1 MAHLTDGTLRRMV
14 DDPDAK
20 AGRDAA
26 HLDGCAECQARFKTV
41 TDDARSISA
50 LLAVPAA
57 RVDVGRA
64 FDTVMSARKAQPALG
79 LRLPF
84 LRPGARP
91 VTLALV
97 AAVAAAALVVV
108 AFAAGGFFFQPT
120 TVKTVP
126 ITVADIQA
134 LSQLADYGT
143 LTWTK
148 EPQLQATTS
157 ASDAAAIAGGM
168 QAPVVA
174 QLPAGVSTTVTYGA
188 MSQAEATFTFSE
200 ARAAAAAEAKGKTLP
215 RMPAGMDGATL
226 TITVGPAVGEI
237 YGEMNAP
244 TSGSSSNSSGNQI
257 NLPQLIVAKSASPK
271 VTSTQVTTV
280 QLEDYI
286 LTQPGISDQLK
297 NAIKAIGDPSTTLLI
312 PVPVQYATSTPVTVQ
327 GVDGVALGDNTGVG
341 SGVVWVKN
349 GSVYVVVGTIKQS
362 DAVDI
367 ANNLK

>member
-20 AGRDAA
+20 AGTDAA
-26 HLDGCAECQARFKTV
+26 HLEGCAECQGRFKTIS
-41 TDDARSISA
+41 DDASSIA
-50 LLAVPAA
+50 TLLAVPAA

-64 FDTVMSARKAQPALG
+64 FETVIRAPKSQPALG

-84 LRPGARP
+84 LRPRTRP
-91 VTLALV
+91 LTLAFV
-97 AAVAAAALVVV
+97 AMVAAAALVVV

-157 ASDAAAIAGGM
+157 AADAAAIAGGL
-168 QAPVVA
+168 QPPVVA
-174 QLPAGVSTTVTYGA
+174 QVPAGVSTTITYGA
-188 MSQAEATFTFSE
+188 MSQAEATFTFS
-200 ARAAAAAEAKGKTLP
+200 AAKAAAAAAAKGKTLP
-215 RMPAGMDGATL
+215 KMPAEMDGATL
-226 TITVGPAVGEI
+226 TIVVGPAVGEV
-237 YGEMNAP
+237 YGNLSQP
-244 TSGSSSNSSGNQI
+244 TDGTQSNQI
-257 NLPQLIVAKSASPK
+257 NLPQLIIAKSASPK
-271 VTSTQVTTV
+271 VTSTQVTAQ
-280 QLEDYI
+280 QLEAYI
-286 LTQPGISDQLK
+286 LAQPGISDQLT
-297 NAIKAIGDPSTTLLI
+297 NALKAIGDPSTTLLI
-312 PVPVQYATSTPVTVQ
+312 PVPIEYATSTPVNVQ
-327 GVDGVALGDNTGVG
+327 GVEGVALGDNTGVG

-349 GSVYVVVGTIKQS
+349 GSVYVVAGSIKQS
-362 DAVDI
+362 DAINI

>member
-1 MAHLTDGTLRRMV
+1 MAHLTDGTMRRMV

-20 AGRDAA
+20 VGAEAA
-26 HLDGCAECQARFKTV
+26 HLEGCAECQARIRTV
-41 TDDARSISA
+41 ADDARSIA
-50 LLAVPAA
+50 NLLAVPEA

-64 FDTVMSARKAQPALG
+64 FEAVMRAPKAQPALG

-84 LRPGARP
+84 LRPRARP
-91 VTLALV
+91 MTLAFV

-108 AFAAGGFFFQPT
+108 AFAAGGFFYQPT

-157 ASDAAAIAGGM
+157 AADAAAIAGGM
-168 QAPVVA
+168 QAPIVA

-188 MSQAEATFTFSE
+188 MSQAEATFTFS
-200 ARAAAAAEAKGKTLP
+200 AAKAAAAAAAKGKALP
-215 RMPAGMDGATL
+215 NMPAGMDGATL

-237 YGEMNAP
+237 YGELNQP
-244 TSGSSSNSSGNQI
+244 TSGSTSSTSQI
-257 NLPQLIVAKSASPK
+257 NLPQLVVAKSASPK
-271 VTSTQVTTV
+271 VTSTQVTTA
-280 QLEDYI
+280 QLESYI
-286 LTQPGISDQLK
+286 LAQPGISDQLK
-297 NAIKAIGDPSTTLLI
+297 NAIKAIGDTSTTLLI

-327 GVDGVALGDNTGVG
+327 GVEGVALGDNTGVG

-349 GSVYVVVGTIKQS
+349 GSVYVVAGSIKQS
-362 DAVDI
+362 DALAI

>member
-20 AGRDAA
+20 AGADAA
-26 HLDGCAECQARFKTV
+26 HLDGCAECQARFKTIS
-41 TDDARSISA
+41 DDASSIA
-50 LLAVPAA
+50 TLLAVPEA

-64 FDTVMSARKAQPALG
+64 FETVMRVPKAQPALG

-84 LRPGARP
+84 LPPRTRPL
-91 VTLALV
+91 TLAFV

-157 ASDAAAIAGGM
+157 AADAAAIAGGM
-168 QAPVVA
+168 QPPVVP
-174 QLPAGVSTTVTYGA
+174 QLPAGVSTTVTYGG
-188 MSQAEATFTFSE
+188 MSEAQATFTFS
-200 ARAAAAAEAKGKTLP
+200 AAKAAAAAAAKGQTPPTLP
-215 RMPAGMDGATL
+215 AEMDGATL

-237 YGEMNAP
+237 YGNMNEP
-244 TSGSSSNSSGNQI
+244 TTGSSTDQI
-257 NLPQLIVAKSASPK
+257 NLPQLIIAKSASPK
-271 VTSTQVTTV
+271 VTSTQVTAQ

-286 LTQPGISDQLK
+286 LAQPGISDQLK

-312 PVPVQYATSTPVTVQ
+312 PVPIEYATSTPVNVQ
-327 GVDGVALGDNTGVG
+327 GVEGVALGDNTGVG
-341 SGVVWVKN
+341 SGVVWVRN
-349 GSVYVVVGTIKQS
+349 GSVYVVAGSIKQS
-362 DAVDI
+362 DAIDI